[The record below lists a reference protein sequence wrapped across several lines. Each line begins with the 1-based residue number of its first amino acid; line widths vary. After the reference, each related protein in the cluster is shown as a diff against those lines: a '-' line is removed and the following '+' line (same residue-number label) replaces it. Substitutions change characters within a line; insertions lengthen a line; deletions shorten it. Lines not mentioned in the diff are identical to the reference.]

1 MRDKFPE
8 VSQKVLILVGMYRC
22 FVATEANKCTL
33 ITNYYVFQVII
44 NFPDPAQKSDIVQ
57 LRGPRTEVEKC
68 SKFMQKIVAEMV
80 YYYIVLYDSIYSVFC
95 IPLLGYF
102 VETFKCTFYE

>member
-8 VSQKVLILVGMYRC
+8 VSLETVCIGW
-22 FVATEANKCTL
+22 FVSTESIKCTRL
-33 ITNYYVFQVII
+33 TLSSYLLQVII

-80 YYYIVLYDSIYSVFC
+80 KLFSCVVLDTY
-95 IPLLGYF
+95 
-102 VETFKCTFYE
+102 VERHVKRLFLFGSHNYNCVVQC

>member
-1 MRDKFPE
+1 M
-8 VSQKVLILVGMYRC
+8 
-22 FVATEANKCTL
+22 
-33 ITNYYVFQVII
+33 FQVII

-80 YYYIVLYDSIYSVFC
+80 NSTLLVF
-95 IPLLGYF
+95 LMLKYF
-102 VETFKCTFYE
+102 NALMQNKV

>member
-1 MRDKFPE
+1 MT
-8 VSQKVLILVGMYRC
+8 QYL
-22 FVATEANKCTL
+22 
-33 ITNYYVFQVII
+33 FQVII

-80 YYYIVLYDSIYSVFC
+80 HRDS
-95 IPLLGYF
+95 
-102 VETFKCTFYE
+102 